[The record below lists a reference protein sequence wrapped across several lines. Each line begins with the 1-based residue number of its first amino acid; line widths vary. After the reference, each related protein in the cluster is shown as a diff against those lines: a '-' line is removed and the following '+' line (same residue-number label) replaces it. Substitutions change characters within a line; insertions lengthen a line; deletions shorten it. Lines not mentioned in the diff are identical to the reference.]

1 MSDPFL
7 DIPPVGQPRAEGP
20 KTQSQPQPEPAPM
33 EADSPADFAPG
44 ADPLGPQPMPH
55 ARLAEVE
62 QALTAAQGECADL
75 KDKLLRQAAE
85 MENVRKRLEREKQDG
100 EKYAAAR
107 FAKDILSVADNLGRA
122 LMAAPKGENTDP
134 ALKTLVEGVAATERE
149 LVNVFERHGIKRIEA
164 QGARFDPNLH
174 QAMMEVEDPSK
185 PAGTVVQVLMPG
197 FTIADRLLRPAMV
210 AVSRGGAAEA
220 KLDTKA

>member
-7 DIPPVGQPRAEGP
+7 DIPPVGQPRAENP
-20 KTQSQPQPEPAPM
+20 AAQPPETHTM
-33 EADSPADFAPG
+33 EPDSPADFAPG

-55 ARLAEVE
+55 ARLEEVE
-62 QALTAAQGECADL
+62 AALNAAQGECADL
-75 KDKLLRQAAE
+75 KDKLLRNVAD
-85 MENVRKRLEREKQDG
+85 MENLRKRLEREKQDG

-122 LMAAPKGENTDP
+122 LMAAPKGEHIDP

-149 LVNVFERHGIKRIEA
+149 MVNVFERHGIKRIPAE
-164 QGARFDPNLH
+164 GARFDPNLH
-174 QAMMEVEDPSK
+174 QAMMEVDDPSR

-210 AVSRGGAAEA
+210 AVSKGGPAEA